1 MKWEAD
7 DSDDEERFGVVQGT
21 RIRAFGIGL
30 GRGWRDLAVGRPE
43 RPTTFP
49 APSAGGGDHV
59 GELRQFSRPVPVY
72 PAYPAYHPV
81 GTAVVADV
89 TAGVTAGAIASAGQ
103 PSTSTT
109 TVVDESAAGP
119 EPGRRRDDDS
129 PTFRLCS
136 DCSDRRHFVLP
147 VPDGMGAPYM
157 QGSSVTY
164 VVVPPA

>member
-1 MKWEAD
+1 MKK
-7 DSDDEERFGVVQGT
+7 DSASCRALEFAHSGLASVGGGGIWRSGALNVRRRFPRLQ
-21 RIRAFGIGL
+21 R
-30 GRGWRDLAVGRPE
+30 
-43 RPTTFP
+43 
-49 APSAGGGDHV
+49 GGGDHV